1 MYIPS
6 KRIRNEPFTKPGV
19 RKGQGMKI
27 ALKRSAW
34 IVLSV
39 YMILF
44 IAAGVKTGEWNILF
58 FIIGFIILGSGF
70 LGSYYKN
77 YPPKA

>member
-1 MYIPS
+1 
-6 KRIRNEPFTKPGV
+6 
-19 RKGQGMKI
+19 MKI
-27 ALKRSAW
+27 VLKRMAW

-39 YMILF
+39 YTILF

-58 FIIGFIILGSGF
+58 FIIGFIVIGSVF

-77 YPPKA
+77 YPPKV